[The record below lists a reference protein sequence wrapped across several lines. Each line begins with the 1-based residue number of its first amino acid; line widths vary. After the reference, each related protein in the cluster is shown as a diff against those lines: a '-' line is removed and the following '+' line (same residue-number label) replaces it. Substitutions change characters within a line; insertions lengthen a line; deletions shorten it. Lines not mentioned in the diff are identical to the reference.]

1 MLKEAWRGLVDFVQE
16 INTTSSR
23 ILASIVLAT
32 IIVLSTLVMMVFKIA
47 INEAVLGIL
56 CTFVVSMGG
65 LDVIQ
70 FTQKRKSFVP
80 DATVSGPDISATVS
94 NRVIGEEHGV
104 EFTE

>member
-1 MLKEAWRGLVDFVQE
+1 MLKEAWRSLVDFIQE
-16 INTTSSR
+16 VNTTSSR
-23 ILASIVLAT
+23 ILASIILAT
-32 IIVLSTLVMMVFKIA
+32 IIVLATLIMMVFKIE
-47 INEAVLGIL
+47 INETVLGIL

-80 DATVSGPDISATVS
+80 EATVSRPDISTTVA